1 MEASFDDLPGF
12 LWISAAFCTDWSW
25 SSQVISNDM
34 PWYYRENWLLQ
45 FQGFGN
51 ICFCPFDSNS
61 FMIWVLV
68 VPSPWTLSFLQSTN
82 LCCSNLLYS
91 TLVTGTKNFRCC
103 CAEVASL
110 WLQNTRDQAELEDNQ
125 ETITHTKVGHFSHS
139 KLGVCVDPC
148 WYHLGTLGSLHQT
161 FPDCGN
167 HMESLQESLA
177 RILEE
182 KSRLEKEKEALE
194 AAEDAAFRFPKWTTA
209 VVEETHH
216 NTPLIL
222 LVLSRGWEMDGN
234 GMIVHRC

>member
-1 MEASFDDLPGF
+1 MILSRKLAPAVSRVWEYVFLP
-12 LWISAAFCTDWSW
+12 LWFEQLHDMSAC
-25 SSQVISNDM
+25 
-34 PWYYRENWLLQ
+34 R
-45 FQGFGN
+45 
-51 ICFCPFDSNS
+51 PFSLN
-61 FMIWVLV
+61 V
-68 VPSPWTLSFLQSTN
+68 VFSTKHQ
-82 LCCSNLLYS
+82 LMLLYS

-139 KLGVCVDPC
+139 KLGLCVDPC

-194 AAEDAAFRFPKWTTA
+194 AAEEVDHCCSGR
-209 VVEETHH
+209 
-216 NTPLIL
+216 NTP
-222 LVLSRGWEMDGN
+222 
-234 GMIVHRC
+234 